1 MTSSVRP
8 TILRILRS
16 LTILVVIGATSATSH
31 AQERSTEAD
40 WPAWRGAD
48 GTGCAREADPPIRW
62 SETENVAW
70 KVALPGHGKSTPI
83 VVGARLFL
91 LAAEPGAEASAE
103 ELAARKLFEGQLTE
117 APSTKM
123 RFHVLAFDRA
133 SGERL
138 WQRTVAERLPVAGI
152 HETNGYAS
160 FSPVADGERVYASF
174 GSYGVYAL
182 DARSGEVLWSYE
194 LGAQRMRRGWGE
206 AGSPALRGETLVVVA
221 DQEANSYIVALD
233 ARTGAVRWKRTRDE
247 VSTWTTPLVV
257 DGGGTTQVIVNGTN
271 AVRSYALASGEELWT
286 CGGQTVNAIPSVVSD
301 GALAFALS
309 GYQGQAGAALRL
321 DRRGDLKSLADG
333 VVWSYARGTPYVPSP
348 LLAEGRLYFLAGNSG
363 LLTCLDAKTGAVQL
377 DRERLELASI
387 YASPLFAGG
396 RIYVVGRDG
405 TTVVLRHGEK
415 LEVLAVNSLEDGID
429 ASPVALG
436 KTLYLRSD
444 RHLYA
449 LRDAAR

>member
-1 MTSSVRP
+1 MHDTPHHRTQALGLLLAFALSS
-8 TILRILRS
+8 
-16 LTILVVIGATSATSH
+16 SALL
-31 AQERSTEAD
+31 AQQAQPQAD
-40 WPAWRGAD
+40 WPAWRGTD
-48 GTGCAREADPPIRW
+48 GTGSAREADPPIRW
-62 SETENVAW
+62 SETENIAW
-70 KVALPGHGKSTPI
+70 KIALPGHGKSTPI
-83 VVGARLFL
+83 VVGSRLFL

-103 ELAARKLFEGQLTE
+103 ELAARTLFEGQLTE
-117 APSTKM
+117 APSTKL
-123 RFHVLAFDRA
+123 RFHVLAFDRTN
-133 SGERL
+133 GKQL

-174 GSYGVYAL
+174 GSYGVHAL
-182 DARSGEVLWSYE
+182 DAQSGEVLWTHE
-194 LGAQRMRRGWGE
+194 LGPQRLRRGWGE
-206 AGSPALRGETLVVVA
+206 AGSPALRGDTLVVVA

-233 ARTGAVRWKRTRDE
+233 ARNGEVRWKRTRDE

-271 AVRSYALASGEELWT
+271 AVRSYSLASGEELWS

-321 DRRGDLKSLADG
+321 DRRGDLKSLPDG
-333 VVWSYARGTPYVPSP
+333 IAWTFARGTPYVPSP

-377 DRERLELASI
+377 DRERLELASV

-396 RIYVVGRDG
+396 RLYVVGRDG
-405 TTVVLRHGEK
+405 TTIVLRHGEK
-415 LEVLAVNSLEDGID
+415 LEVLAVNALADGID
-429 ASPVALG
+429 ASPVAIG

-444 RHLYA
+444 RQLYA
-449 LRDAAR
+449 LRDEGR